1 MKSMFRIMA
10 ALVGLLWTVAA
21 VHGQA
26 PDSTTAAP
34 DSTSAAD
41 PAATAVDT
49 AVRVVPPTIVRP
61 ARASWLSDRLPLR
74 VGDVLTIVVDEAT
87 RANERVSTVA
97 TGDRSFRADLNAG
110 VGADAMV
117 GPAKS
122 FGSGIRNNSRDIG
135 EAGRTGDLT
144 TVLSVRVTAVESNG
158 VARITGTKKVT
169 VDGRV
174 QDITLSGAIRA
185 EDVSARRIVRSSSIA
200 DAVITYNGKKIT
212 PKNGILGKIVGILWP

>member
-1 MKSMFRIMA
+1 MKARIGILLMLVVS
-10 ALVGLLWTVAA
+10 ALWVPRVQAQAPDSTA
-21 VHGQA
+21 QA
-26 PDSTTAAP
+26 PDSTTVPAVNAVVDTTTPAAP
-34 DSTSAAD
+34 
-41 PAATAVDT
+41 AV
-49 AVRVVPPTIVRP
+49 IVRP

-97 TGDRSFRADLNAG
+97 VGDRSYRADLNAG

-122 FGSGIRNNSRDIG
+122 FGSGIRNNSRDVG

-144 TVLSVRVTAVESNG
+144 TVLSVRVTAMEPNG
-158 VARITGTKKVT
+158 VARIAGTKKVT
-169 VDGRV
+169 VDGRL
-174 QDITLSGAIRA
+174 QDITLTGVVRA
-185 EDVSARRIVRSSSIA
+185 EDINARRMVRSSSIA
-200 DAVITYNGKKIT
+200 DAVITYNGKKIA

>member
-1 MKSMFRIMA
+1 MKRVLCSLLTVLGLVASARTLQAQA
-10 ALVGLLWTVAA
+10 ADSSAATIDTTLTPAA
-21 VHGQA
+21 VT
-26 PDSTTAAP
+26 PTDTAA
-34 DSTSAAD
+34 SVA
-41 PAATAVDT
+41 PA
-49 AVRVVPPTIVRP
+49 VVVRP

-122 FGSGIRNNSRDIG
+122 FGSGVRNNSRDVG

-158 VARITGTKKVT
+158 IARISGTKKVT

-174 QDITLSGAIRA
+174 QDITLSGAVRA

-200 DAVITYNGKKIT
+200 DAVITYNGKNIT
-212 PKNGILGKIVGILWP
+212 PKRGILGKIVGILWP

>member
-1 MKSMFRIMA
+1 MKRVLCSLLTVLGLVASARTLQAQA
-10 ALVGLLWTVAA
+10 ADSSAATIDSTLTPAA
-21 VHGQA
+21 VT
-26 PDSTTAAP
+26 PTDTAA
-34 DSTSAAD
+34 SVA
-41 PAATAVDT
+41 PA
-49 AVRVVPPTIVRP
+49 VVVRP

-122 FGSGIRNNSRDIG
+122 FGSGVRNNSRDVG

-158 VARITGTKKVT
+158 IARISGTKKVT

-174 QDITLSGAIRA
+174 QDITLSGAVRA

-200 DAVITYNGKKIT
+200 DAVITYNGKNIT
-212 PKNGILGKIVGILWP
+212 PKRGILGKIVGILWP

>member
-1 MKSMFRIMA
+1 MKAMVRL
-10 ALVGLLWTVAA
+10 ALAVLGLLLTSSTIHAQAA
-21 VHGQA
+21 DSA
-26 PDSTTAAP
+26 AASLDSTLAATPAVVTDTAA
-34 DSTSAAD
+34 SVA
-41 PAATAVDT
+41 
-49 AVRVVPPTIVRP
+49 PPVIVRP

-87 RANERVSTVA
+87 RANERVSTIA

-110 VGADAMV
+110 VGEDAMV

-122 FGSGIRNNSRDIG
+122 FGSGVRNNSRDVG

-158 VARITGTKKVT
+158 VARITGSKKVT

-174 QDITLSGAIRA
+174 QDITLSGAVRA
-185 EDVSARRIVRSSSIA
+185 EDVSARRLVRSSSIA
-200 DAVITYNGKKIT
+200 DAVITYNGKNIT
-212 PKNGILGKIVGILWP
+212 PKRGILGRIVGILWP